1 VRAPFGSAHP
11 DFGSSHAAP
20 PTAAV
25 ARNSRLDG
33 SRIDMARMIPK
44 AGGTGEPI
52 GSSSHP
58 MKTISVLLVTAAA
71 LVACDSGGDAKK
83 QEVAK
88 ADVAKKADAPAKDEG
103 EAKGEEKSDW
113 EKKLESRVL
122 ADSGLGVGGKLSAF
136 DIVNCESGEEY
147 CQVCRFGGSPKVM
160 AVGSADDEAFKQ
172 DLKDLDAIAKK
183 YEAQGV
189 KAFAVVTDLVD
200 GKATTPKD
208 AEAAKAKA
216 KALKDE
222 LGITIPV
229 VVPALEEGGPNKIW
243 DEYYNIT
250 ASRTVM
256 FADGS
261 NEVKWSAVAADDFAK
276 LNEAIVAVVGS

>member
-1 VRAPFGSAHP
+1 
-11 DFGSSHAAP
+11 
-20 PTAAV
+20 
-25 ARNSRLDG
+25 
-33 SRIDMARMIPK
+33 MARMIPK
-44 AGGTGEPI
+44 AGGTGEPN
-52 GSSSHP
+52 GSSSLA
-58 MKTISVLLVTAAA
+58 MKTISVLLVTALA
-71 LVACDSGGDAKK
+71 LVACDSGSDAKK

-88 ADVAKKADAPAKDEG
+88 DEAAKKGDAPANDGDGEA
-103 EAKGEEKSDW
+103 EAKGAEKSDW

-160 AVGSADDEAFKQ
+160 AVGSADDEAFKK

-216 KALKDE
+216 KALKEE

-229 VVPALEEGGPNKIW
+229 VVPAPEDGGPNKIW

-261 NEVKWSAVAADDFAK
+261 NEVKWSAVGADDFAK